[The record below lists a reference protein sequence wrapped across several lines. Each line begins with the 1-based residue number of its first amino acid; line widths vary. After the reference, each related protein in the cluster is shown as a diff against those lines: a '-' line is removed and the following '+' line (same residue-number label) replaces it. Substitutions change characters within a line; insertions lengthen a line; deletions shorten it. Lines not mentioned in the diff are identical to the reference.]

1 MPSGQSRRHGTGSA
15 PAPVVPTPNLCRPC
29 AILLDGCN
37 GPILGGKALGVQSQ
51 SEIDSHLFMYNLTH
65 AESSLGFSIEF
76 PYGQVNE
83 EEGFGLCH
91 RLDYTKNTTSQSDMH
106 KIEVRFPREGFFRSV
121 ESAGD
126 ALRSR
131 FPGPKHL
138 SLVEVSLRDPTLTKV
153 HGFGMPFKNHGHT
166 SEEWLNQGVMVG
178 NRKYTL
184 LDILR
189 KDKFQIVVVAPRGPL
204 ESNWDASKLPPPFAY
219 PYGNIHSWSTGR
231 YAKMLS
237 ETKGNQNQFPPTW
250 NYHDDN
256 AHLAAL
262 TQFQVQD
269 FLWLNRAVGEIAA
282 TKVSA
287 YFVEF
292 AQGNKW
298 RFYVIVVLS
307 KAFKRHKD
315 ALCHL
320 TKEVFKLDLYDN
332 WEDRT
337 KSGEWDAKVV
347 DHPQGIDALNAHHPI
362 AEHEMVL
369 LVRRPLPTQA
379 AVRGSEFEVITF
391 HNRLAANVAL
401 NEGDYKRKVDAVC
414 LFQPGEQQPTNS
426 IGDMSRDE
434 VDFRM
439 SLHRDLVRGTGFY
452 DTMLAAGF
460 EGPSLKPLRNTARS
474 LPVVNLL
481 GTDEARVN
489 ALVEEGAHPDDRVR
503 FQTYLSERPLGLGV
517 ITADAWTL
525 GESNALAVGSIGM
538 ACSLGKIYITGPTD
552 AVVDSFAARL
562 DRVGTSVTDR
572 VNEGKKNG
580 ETRVRYRHVV
590 RGYKIDDEVSAFLH
604 LLRFPDDDRAAPS
617 WFLSGQSDWK
627 MPLSA
632 AYWLLILLRS
642 PKVRPL
648 RLDDSAALHE
658 MRSRIEKDRDEQL
671 YRLGALA
678 AQGIDWIEYEQGAM
692 LSKDRLVLLLEDAV
706 SAADIVCTTPSLSAK
721 EPYSAWKHKAQGIVV
736 DEAACMSR
744 PDLYCV
750 WGNTLL
756 PCLMAGDD
764 KEFPPKALDRHNRFG
779 QHARISPL
787 LWFKAMGWPVYRL
800 SCQGRSQAS
809 QEGKS

>member
-37 GPILGGKALGVQSQ
+37 GPILGGKALGVQSH

-76 PYGQVNE
+76 PYGQANE
-83 EEGFGLCH
+83 EEGFSICH
-91 RLDYTKNTTSQSDMH
+91 RFDYTKNTTSQSDMH
-106 KIEVRFPREGFFRSV
+106 KIE
-121 ESAGD
+121 
-126 ALRSR
+126 
-131 FPGPKHL
+131 
-138 SLVEVSLRDPTLTKV
+138 
-153 HGFGMPFKNHGHT
+153 
-166 SEEWLNQGVMVG
+166 
-178 NRKYTL
+178 
-184 LDILR
+184 
-189 KDKFQIVVVAPRGPL
+189 
-204 ESNWDASKLPPPFAY
+204 
-219 PYGNIHSWSTGR
+219 
-231 YAKMLS
+231 
-237 ETKGNQNQFPPTW
+237 
-250 NYHDDN
+250 
-256 AHLAAL
+256 
-262 TQFQVQD
+262 
-269 FLWLNRAVGEIAA
+269 
-282 TKVSA
+282 
-287 YFVEF
+287 
-292 AQGNKW
+292 
-298 RFYVIVVLS
+298 
-307 KAFKRHKD
+307 AFKRHKD

-320 TKEVFKLDLYDN
+320 TKETFKLDLYDN

-347 DHPQGIDALNAHHPI
+347 NHPQGIDALNAHHPI

-391 HNRLAANVAL
+391 HDRLAANVAL
-401 NEGDYKRKVDAVC
+401 NEGVN
-414 LFQPGEQQPTNS
+414 Q
-426 IGDMSRDE
+426 
-434 VDFRM
+434 M

-538 ACSLGKIYITGPTD
+538 ACSLGKIYTTGPTD

-572 VNEGKKNG
+572 MNEGKKND

-617 WFLSGQSDWK
+617 WFLSGQSEWK
-627 MPLSA
+627 TPLSA

-642 PKVRPL
+642 PKVCPL
-648 RLDDSAALHE
+648 RLDDSDALHE

-678 AQGIDWIEYEQGAM
+678 AQGIDWIEYEQGTM
-692 LSKDRLVLLLEDAV
+692 LSKDRLVSLLEDV
-706 SAADIVCTTPSLSAK
+706 VRIADIVCTTPSLSAK
-721 EPYSAWKHKAQGIVV
+721 EPYSAWKHKAQGIMV

-750 WGNTLL
+750 WDNTLL

-800 SCQGRSQAS
+800 SCQGEDTLITVYQKGALITHKRTHTGEKPFKCDYPGCSYAS
-809 QEGKS
+809 NQKGTLNGHKKTHRKD